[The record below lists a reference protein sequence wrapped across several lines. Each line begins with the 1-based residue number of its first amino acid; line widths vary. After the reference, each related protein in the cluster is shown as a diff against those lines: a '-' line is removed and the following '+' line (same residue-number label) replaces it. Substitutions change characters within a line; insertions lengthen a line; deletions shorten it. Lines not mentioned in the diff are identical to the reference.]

1 MAMLGGSALTR
12 RPVRSMDGQML
23 SPAGS
28 SFDPLAPVPS
38 SPPLDMGT
46 ARGFPSSGTP
56 GDQPSRSPM
65 FNLSVPQ
72 PAPLPPPAP
81 HHKFF
86 TKDGTGTGNILVG
99 ILADALSGAAGQP
112 GHYAQTME
120 RRREEQTALE
130 RGEVQYQRRRADE
143 LTDRQTEANKPQ
155 FFSGSEDR
163 IAYDPTTQTTRTLYD
178 APTDAQVY
186 AGSLGYQSGSP
197 DYTGAIRDY
206 VLRSNGPT
214 AVQSRFGLENLRTDG
229 RQRLQTERLGVTRRG
244 QDLSHTD
251 RQRGQALTDTRGR
264 RAQDMTDSR
273 VRSSAGFQGKGDRAG
288 NGAEPF
294 AMSADGHK
302 IVVRNGKW
310 VDAATGKPVS

>member
-1 MAMLGGSALTR
+1 MAMLGSSALTR

-28 SFDPLAPVPS
+28 SYDPLAPLPAAPQAMPS
-38 SPPLDMGT
+38 SPPLDMGSV
-46 ARGFPSSGTP
+46 RGFPSSGTP
-56 GDQPSRSPM
+56 GDQPSSSPM
-65 FNLSVPQ
+65 FSLNVPQ
-72 PAPLPPPAP
+72 LAPLPPSAP

-86 TKDGTGTGNILVG
+86 TKDGTGTGNVLVG

-112 GHYAQTME
+112 GHYAQAME
-120 RRREEQTALE
+120 QRRQEQTAFE

-155 FFSGSEDR
+155 YFSGSEDR

-197 DYTGAIRDY
+197 DYTGAVKDY

-229 RQRLQTERLGVTRRG
+229 RQRLQSERLGVTRRG

-251 RQRGQALTDTRGR
+251 RQRGQSMNDARIRD
-264 RAQDMTDSR
+264 
-273 VRSSAGFQGKGDRAG
+273 SAGFKGRGKPAPAG
-288 NGAEPF
+288 GAEPF
-294 AMSADGHK
+294 AVGADGHK